1 MKPEDEYEFRPEC
14 VLAGQRGLLMVDAK
28 GVVIFQTLD
37 AATGQTVK
45 VCLSDHVEETES
57 LIEVLQHMIEH
68 QKRAEAEPE
77 KKADNQPADQT
88 FAEMMQHLSKKNL
101 H

>member
-14 VLAGQRGLLMVDAK
+14 VLVGERGILMVDAK
-28 GVVIFQTLD
+28 GVVIFQTQD

-45 VCLSDHVEETES
+45 VCLSDHVEETEA
-57 LIEVLQHMIEH
+57 LIDVLKHMIEH
-68 QKRAEAEPE
+68 QREPE
-77 KKADNQPADQT
+77 RKADNQPADQT